1 MADHRHRYAG
11 NFVIRFNIA
20 VTYADGSA
28 VATVAGPP
36 DLVAFEAAYDRSVAK
51 FETELRMTDI
61 LFLAWHSL
69 KRRGKTSAEFDD
81 WLNTVDDFQMEGATE
96 VPPSGTPAS
105 TG

>member
-1 MADHRHRYAG
+1 M
-11 NFVIRFNIA
+11 IRFTIGL
-20 VTYADGSA
+20 VYTDGSA
-28 VATVAGPP
+28 VTTVAGPP

-69 KRRGKTSAEFDD
+69 KRKGTAAVEFDT
-81 WLNTVDDFQMEGATE
+81 WLDTVEDFSMEGATE
-96 VPPSGTPAS
+96 VPPSETPVS